1 MDRELSVLDLS
12 VEIVENLLAHGE
24 FSELNK
30 CVEELWEVW
39 HGPGVLPFVAGNL
52 NMLRPSMLFYSVTLS
67 DGYQPWY
74 HSCPKVSV
82 RPLYYICC

>member
-1 MDRELSVLDLS
+1 MS
-12 VEIVENLLAHGE
+12 VEIVESLLAHGK

-30 CVEELWEVW
+30 CVEELWEGW
-39 HGPGVLPFVAGNL
+39 HGPGVLPFVASD
-52 NMLRPSMLFYSVTLS
+52 NMYPSMLFCSVTLS

-82 RPLYYICC
+82 RPLSYICC